1 MPNGKVMIILFTVA
15 LMKKMSH
22 FPELYIRTKSKI
34 RVELNLSNYATKCDL
49 KNVADADT
57 SKLAENGDL
66 ASLKPDID
74 DEDIDKS
81 KTVLV

>member
-22 FPELYIRTKSKI
+22 FLELYIRTKSKI

-57 SKLAENGDL
+57 SKNGDL

>member
-1 MPNGKVMIILFTVA
+1 M
-15 LMKKMSH
+15 
-22 FPELYIRTKSKI
+22 
-34 RVELNLSNYATKCDL
+34 SNYATKCDL

-57 SKLAENGDL
+57 SKLAKNGDL